1 MASNATVGILRVLL
15 SADSAEFQS
24 DLKKAASAT
33 QLFSKEVKVAGAS
46 AEAVSAAMTKGFA
59 SAEQGTK
66 GLGKAIAGLVGFD
79 AIEKANTYAKAVEAI
94 GGASKLTAT
103 EQAKVN
109 AIVGEATAKYAALG
123 REAPSALTALANAT
137 KPVQEQTSKL
147 SGYMGD
153 LATQVKAT
161 ALGFISAQA
170 VIGTVSAAFHAL
182 VGFVEESVKAYSEQ
196 ESAVKKMTTALR
208 TQGTATP
215 EVIGQYKALST
226 QFQKTTVNSD
236 ELINEMQALL
246 VQVGNV
252 MPSQMDK
259 ALTAA
264 TDLASGLGIDLR
276 TATMLVG
283 KAFEGETG
291 TLKRYGIV
299 IDEAKLKTEGVTAV
313 MDAIQSK
320 FGGQAQAEVETYAGK
335 VKQLSNAWNELQ
347 ESVGR
352 VIVEDP
358 SLQFLLREGVQVLT
372 KSADA
377 VEAHQNSWSAWAAAS
392 GGWIS
397 VLGALKEK
405 LDDIA
410 IASNNAARATLEGA
424 AAYKKAISQMAG
436 MTLEN
441 RPNQFG
447 SDLIDIDA
455 VKKQWDKEEKELD
468 ALRKRIEGIR
478 DALFGTGAIK
488 QAQDYIKAIGP
499 LPNIAKMT
507 REQQDK
513 VNDVMGAAILA
524 YKTLG
529 QVAPKAV
536 VDTYTATF
544 NLDRLLD
551 KIEPRLSEG
560 LPSGLQ
566 GIGQAIEHE
575 VIPPFIHLATV
586 IDGLP
591 PGFEH
596 VGRIAIPTFK
606 EVRQQTRSFG
616 DELNDLSRAFSELAQ
631 VSGGSL
637 SGIAGWI
644 GELVGALNLADKAS
658 KQLSSSLAM
667 IAGSLKGA
675 GTDWKSLGTG
685 LMGAASAIAA
695 GAAAVASATDP
706 SHKTTEQTT
715 VGGAAAGAK
724 VGMAFGPYGALVGA
738 GVGALVGWWRGAHA
752 EWKKVADDIG
762 HDIGQDISDGLAQQI
777 AQLDKTLVGGTKAQ
791 RRKWAE
797 ALSLDAIIQEA
808 GGLKSSNIDKF
819 TKQAANLFEV
829 IKRGGEQGAQATQVL
844 NGLIGQFA
852 GYAQKT
858 GGLWS
863 QTFKDLIA
871 QSKALGLN
879 LEAVTAAVEQQ
890 ITTLASGLSAA
901 IAGAFPK
908 EGIKLDDL
916 GLADAQA
923 AFDRLSRTALASFN
937 AIIASGKSA
946 FEAISL
952 LGPAIDQLIAE
963 HDRLGLAG
971 GAAFDQLARF
981 RVLTSQ
987 NAELM
992 ASVGGLNDVLSALA
1006 NLGGLTADALADL
1019 EAQGLDAFQKLTA
1032 AGFTEN
1038 EALQQMVPF
1047 LQNVLKAHKDLKIP
1061 IDANTQALIDQATAQ
1076 GLLSDEAMSTNDIL
1090 MEGFKALIEAVG
1102 GTLPDAFKKMGKAAK
1117 DAAKEATD
1125 GINKI
1130 PKTVDIEVNYHP
1142 GDSKPEP
1149 APYTPPPLEP
1159 GDTGRRFA
1167 SGGVVPEMAAVGGL
1181 IHPQYAATGKRIA
1194 RILSFTP
1201 KGTDTVPAML
1211 TPGEGVLNTRA
1222 MQMVGSDGLAALNQG
1237 WSASTLAS
1245 SYQPQTLQKTG
1256 TDGGGPSEVYVDVT
1270 VTGEIISSR
1279 DRAID
1284 IGKSIAVELRR
1295 NGDLRDVWETPI
1307 KGLSKRGL

>member
-1 MASNATVGILRVLL
+1 MASTATVGILRVLL

-46 AEAVSAAMTKGFA
+46 AEAVSAAMAKGFA

-94 GGASKLTAT
+94 GGVSKLTAT

-123 REAPSALTALANAT
+123 REAPAALTALANAT
-137 KPVQEQTSKL
+137 KPVQVETSKL
-147 SGYMGD
+147 SGFMGD
-153 LATQVKAT
+153 LGTQVKAT
-161 ALGFISAQA
+161 ALGFIGAQA
-170 VIGTVSAAFHAL
+170 IIGGLQSGFHAL
-182 VGFVEESVKAYSEQ
+182 VGFVQDSVKAYGDQ
-196 ESAVKKMTTALR
+196 ETAVKKLTTAL
-208 TQGTATP
+208 TAQGTATP
-215 EVIGQYKALST
+215 RVIADYQAMAT
-226 QFQKTTVNSD
+226 QFMKTTVNSD

-246 VQVGNV
+246 VEVGEV
-252 MPSQMDK
+252 MPHQMEG
-259 ALTAA
+259 ALKAA
-264 TDLASGLGIDLR
+264 TDLASGLGVDLR
-276 TATMLVG
+276 TATLLVG
-283 KAFEGETG
+283 KAFAGETG

-299 IDEAKLKTEGVTAV
+299 IDETKLKTEGASAV
-313 MDAIQSK
+313 LDAIQQK

-335 VKQLSNAWNELQ
+335 VKQLANAWNEVQ
-347 ESVGR
+347 EAVGKSIVTDPIVTAILKQLHDEVVGISDSAEGSKQTWTDWWASVVGGQTALAAEIALSDILKLSQDVDASLKKAMASAQAR
-352 VIVEDP
+352 TPDMFKGGKGPTPPDMTAIIEDQIRLGKAQEEAAKAAAAHAKAIRGLMDAFAG
-358 SLQFLLREGVQVLT
+358 ST
-372 KSADA
+372 AIKSAADA
-377 VEAHQNSWSAWAAAS
+377 IEAVTANERRGITIQKMVQSEQDKFNGILQSA
-392 GGWIS
+392 I
-397 VLGALKEK
+397 
-405 LDDIA
+405 D
-410 IASNNAARATLEGA
+410 
-424 AAYKKAISQMAG
+424 AYKA
-436 MTLEN
+436 
-441 RPNQFG
+441 
-447 SDLIDIDA
+447 
-455 VKKQWDKEEKELD
+455 
-468 ALRKRIEGIR
+468 
-478 DALFGTGAIK
+478 
-488 QAQDYIKAIGP
+488 
-499 LPNIAKMT
+499 
-507 REQQDK
+507 
-513 VNDVMGAAILA
+513 
-524 YKTLG
+524 LG
-529 QVAPKAV
+529 QEAPAALVKA
-536 VDTYTATF
+536 YTATF

-551 KIEPRLSEG
+551 KIEPKLSEG

-575 VIPPFIHLATV
+575 VVPPFIHLATV
-586 IDGLP
+586 VDGLP

-596 VGRIAIPTFK
+596 VGRIAVPTFK
-606 EVRQQTRSFG
+606 EVRQQARTFG
-616 DELNDLSRAFSELAQ
+616 EELDDLSRAFSELAQ

-658 KQLSSSLAM
+658 KQLSSSLAT
-667 IAGSLKGA
+667 ITGSLKGA

-685 LMGAASAIAA
+685 LMQAASAIAA

-752 EWKKVADDIG
+752 EWNKVATDVGKDIG
-762 HDIGQDISDGLAQQI
+762 MDISDGLAQQI
-777 AQLDKTLVGGTKAQ
+777 AQLDKTLIGGTKAQ

-819 TKQAANLFEV
+819 TKQASNLFEV

-844 NGLIGQFA
+844 NGLITQFA

-946 FEAISL
+946 FEAIGL
-952 LGPAIDQLIAE
+952 LGPAIDQLIAK
-963 HDRLGLAG
+963 HDELGLAG

-981 RVLTSQ
+981 RVLTTQ
-987 NAELM
+987 NAELV

-1090 MEGFKALIEAVG
+1090 LEGFKALIEAVG
-1102 GTLPDAFKKMGKAAK
+1102 GTLPEAFKKMGKAAK

-1130 PKTVDIEVNYHP
+1130 PKSVDIEVNYHP
-1142 GDSKPEP
+1142 GDAKPEP
-1149 APYTPPPLEP
+1149 TPLPPPQREP
-1159 GDTGRRFA
+1159 GDTGYRYAAA
-1167 SGGVVPEMAAVGGL
+1167 SGGVV
-1181 IHPQYAATGKRIA
+1181 PQYAATGKRIA

-1222 MQMVGSDGLAALNQG
+1222 MQMVGTDGLTALNKG
-1237 WSASTLAS
+1237 WSAQMTPN
-1245 SYQPQTLQKTG
+1245 YPPQALQKTG
-1256 TDGGGPSEVYVDVT
+1256 TDAGGPSEVYVDVK
-1270 VTGEIISSR
+1270 VMGEIISSR

-1284 IGKSIAVELRR
+1284 IGKSIAVELRK
-1295 NGDLRDVWETPI
+1295 NADLRDVWRTPI
-1307 KGLSKRGL
+1307 KGISESGL